1 MTSRFILNLMVALSV
16 LVGLGVCASVSTAET
31 VTFQDGAL
39 IPTEAGGNG
48 SDLYDGT
55 TDLHLRQGVKSDQ
68 SALYYEYN
76 TGGEINVVV
85 GQYSEG
91 GDQSGTNTD
100 SNTRPLINFTY
111 GTLADYMQANNLQIQ
126 SATLQMYLNG
136 HIGSSSNTTEGQT
149 VDLFKGLT
157 AFNEGT
163 GSSTGGRDGRKAV
176 TGESCL
182 MYTSYNTVNWAG
194 GSYHTSA
201 DWSTAALDTGIVL
214 SPAKYDTWI
223 DFDVTG
229 AYAADGSDLGDQDG
243 FCMLA
248 RVDVG
253 NPYEDGTV
261 GGGQML
267 FNSSN
272 ATDHLPIL
280 TFVLAPVP
288 EPSTFVL
295 AGFGLL
301 GLLAYAWR
309 KRK

>member
-31 VTFQDGAL
+31 VTFQDGVL

-48 SDLYDGT
+48 SDLYGGT
-55 TDLHLRQGVKSDQ
+55 TDLHLRQGVKSNH
-68 SALYYEYN
+68 SVLYYEYN

-91 GDQSGTNTD
+91 GDQSGTKTD
-100 SNTRPLINFTY
+100 SNVRPLINFTY

-136 HIGSSSNTTEGQT
+136 HIGSANNAVEGQT

-163 GSSTGGRDGRKAV
+163 GSSSGERDGRLAV
-176 TGESCL
+176 TGESCYA
-182 MYTSYNTVNWAG
+182 YTSYDSVTWAG
-194 GSYHTSA
+194 GDHTSA
-201 DWSTAALDTGIVL
+201 DWGAALDTGIVL
-214 SPAKYDTWI
+214 SPAKYGTWI

-229 AYAADGSDLGDQDG
+229 AYTADGSDLNAQNG